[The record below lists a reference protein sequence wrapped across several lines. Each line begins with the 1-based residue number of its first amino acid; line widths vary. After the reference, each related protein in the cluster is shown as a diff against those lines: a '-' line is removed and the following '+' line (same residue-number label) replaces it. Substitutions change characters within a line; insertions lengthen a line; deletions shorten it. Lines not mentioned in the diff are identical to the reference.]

1 MIKKITPLI
10 FLLSTSYAWAVNS
23 PITGTVQASCSIVT
37 TTPGQYGVPNIWKL
51 STAAADGGQD
61 AVIKTTIGTADKY
74 KVKITHPNSFSS
86 SPSLSDTLAWTG
98 SSVYTSG
105 SVSGMSAY
113 NAAKVV
119 VGNQTTFD
127 MTLAGTTFFT
137 VASTASYGYNRAFPS
152 GSYTAQIVAECIA
165 K

>member
-1 MIKKITPLI
+1 MIKKVTPLI
-10 FLLSTSYAWAVNS
+10 FLLSTTCAWAVNS

-37 TTPGQYGVPNIWKL
+37 TTPGKYGVPNIWRL
-51 STAAADGGQD
+51 STTPSEGGQP

-74 KVKITHPNSFSS
+74 KITITHPNSFSS

-105 SVSGMSAY
+105 SASGMSAY
-113 NAAKVV
+113 ETGKTV
-119 VGNQTTFD
+119 VGNTTTFD

-137 VASTASYGYNRAFPS
+137 VASSAQYGYNRAFPS
-152 GSYTAQIVAECIA
+152 GSYTANIVASCVA

>member
-51 STAAADGGQD
+51 S
-61 AVIKTTIGTADKY
+61 
-74 KVKITHPNSFSS
+74 ITHPNSFSS
-86 SPSLSDTLAWTG
+86 SPSLSDTIAWTG

-105 SVSGMSAY
+105 SASGMSAY
-113 NAAKVV
+113 ETGKTL
-119 VGNQTTFD
+119 VGNTTTFD

-137 VASTASYGYNRAFPS
+137 VASSASYGYNRAFPS

>member
-37 TTPGQYGVPNIWKL
+37 TTPGKYGVPNIWRL
-51 STAAADGGQD
+51 STTPSEGGQP

-74 KVKITHPNSFSS
+74 KITITHPNSFSS

-105 SVSGMSAY
+105 SASGMSAY
-113 NAAKVV
+113 ETGKTV
-119 VGNQTTFD
+119 VGNTTTFD

-137 VASTASYGYNRAFPS
+137 VASSAQYGYNRAFPS
-152 GSYTAQIVAECIA
+152 GSYTATIVASCVA

>member
-74 KVKITHPNSFSS
+74 KITITHPNSFSS
-86 SPSLSDTLAWTG
+86 SPSLSDTLTWTG

-105 SVSGMSAY
+105 SASGMSAY
-113 NAAKVV
+113 ETGKTV
-119 VGNQTTFD
+119 VGNTTTFD

-137 VASTASYGYNRAFPS
+137 VASSAQYGYNRAFPS
-152 GSYTAQIVAECIA
+152 GSFTATIVASCVA

>member
-10 FLLSTSYAWAVNS
+10 FLLSTTCAWAVNS

-86 SPSLSDTLAWTG
+86 SPSLSDTLTWTG
-98 SSVYTSG
+98 SSLYTSG
-105 SVSGMSAY
+105 SVAAMSGY

-119 VGNQTTFD
+119 VGNETTFD

-152 GSYTAQIVAECIA
+152 GSFTAQIVAECIA

>member
-10 FLLSTSYAWAVNS
+10 LLLSTSDAWAVTS

-51 STAAADGGQD
+51 STTPSEGGQP
-61 AVIKTTIGTADKY
+61 AVIKSTIGTADKY

-86 SPSLSDTLAWTG
+86 SPSLSDTLTWTG

-105 SVSGMSAY
+105 SASGMSAY
-113 NAAKVV
+113 ETGKVV
-119 VGNQTTFD
+119 VGNETTFD

-137 VASTASYGYNRAFPS
+137 VASTVEYGYNRAFPS
-152 GSYTAQIVAECIA
+152 GTYTALILAECIA

>member
-61 AVIKTTIGTADKY
+61 AVIKTQIGQ
-74 KVKITHPNSFSS
+74 VV
-86 SPSLSDTLAWTG
+86 
-98 SSVYTSG
+98 VYTHLE
-105 SVSGMSAY
+105 A
-113 NAAKVV
+113 
-119 VGNQTTFD
+119 
-127 MTLAGTTFFT
+127 LL
-137 VASTASYGYNRAFPS
+137 
-152 GSYTAQIVAECIA
+152 E
-165 K
+165 

>member
-37 TTPGQYGVPNIWKL
+37 TTPGKYGVPNIWRL
-51 STAAADGGQD
+51 STTPSEGGQP

-74 KVKITHPNSFSS
+74 KITITHPNSFSS
-86 SPSLSDTLAWTG
+86 SPSLSDTLTWTG

-105 SVSGMSAY
+105 SASGMSAY
-113 NAAKVV
+113 ETGKTV
-119 VGNQTTFD
+119 VGNTTTFD

-137 VASTASYGYNRAFPS
+137 VASSAQYGYNRAFPS
-152 GSYTAQIVAECIA
+152 GSFTATIVASCVA